1 MRACLEKAS
10 GRSICRGRNC
20 KKLAEF
26 IADGKIIKG
35 ATCAAISV
43 SGAAG
48 GVTAY
53 YCEDCIEDVI
63 TMLKKELDPNLRA
76 FK

>member
-1 MRACLEKAS
+1 MRAKLERAS
-10 GRSICRGRNC
+10 GRSICRGPNC
-20 KKLAEF
+20 KALPEF
-26 IADGKIIKG
+26 VLDGKIVKG
-35 ATCAAISV
+35 SSCASITLF
-43 SGAAG
+43 GAAG

-63 TMLKKELDPNLRA
+63 NYLKKELDPNLLA

>member
-1 MRACLEKAS
+1 MRAKLERAS
-10 GRSICRGRNC
+10 GRSLCRGHNC
-20 KKLAEF
+20 KNLPEF
-26 IADGKIIKG
+26 ISGGKIIKG
-35 ATCAAISV
+35 STCAAISLH
-43 SGAAG
+43 GAAG